1 MLLIR
6 CRRGRRQRLSQGQ
19 PHGDNL
25 LLLLDDDLLR
35 DTSQL
40 FVVTVA
46 QFGLSHVDGALVVRN
61 HHCNE
66 VLIDVA

>member
-1 MLLIR
+1 MLLIG
-6 CRRGRRQRLSQGQ
+6 CRRGWRQGLSQGQ
-19 PHGDNL
+19 PHRNNL
-25 LLLLDDDLLR
+25 LLLFDDDLLR

-46 QFGLSHVDGALVVRN
+46 QFGLGHVDCALVVRN